1 MRFYGQR
8 QPASGH
14 IAAARIAVLAKLTV
28 GEHAKQEWVMA
39 QNTQRI
45 GWIGMGRMG
54 YPMAERLLKAGYDVS
69 IWNRTR
75 AKAEPLAKSGG
86 KIVDKPSDLAGMST
100 WCSRSSPKARTS
112 RRSISA
118 RPACCPASN
127 GKAPGVF
134 VDCSTIA
141 VEESVDIR
149 SKLKARGADYICA
162 PVSGNAKVIKAGKL
176 SSVCSGPEA
185 AFRKVEEMIKV
196 FAPKGVSYVG
206 DGELA
211 RVCKI
216 AHNVMLGVVIQNLI
230 EITLLTNKMGVP
242 RHAFLAFLNNGVMG
256 SMFTAYKTPALVN
269 LDWTTTFTP
278 ELLRKDL
285 DLGLA
290 LADELDVPMP
300 VTAATRQILQ
310 MHMGNAMA
318 QKNPEEYLAEG
329 LHHADGDHGAGLRH
343 EAQRR
348 EQAGPDRAGI
358 AEFRREAFATAAARL
373 GWVRNV

>member
-1 MRFYGQR
+1 
-8 QPASGH
+8 
-14 IAAARIAVLAKLTV
+14 
-28 GEHAKQEWVMA
+28 MA

-86 KIVDKPSDLAGMST
+86 KIVDKPSDLAGMDVVFSIVAEGKDVEEVYFG
-100 WCSRSSPKARTS
+100 KAGVLS
-112 RRSISA
+112 G
-118 RPACCPASN
+118 N

-149 SKLKARGADYICA
+149 SKLKQRGADYICA

-176 SSVCSGPEA
+176 SSVCSGPEVS
-185 AFRKVEEMIKV
+185 FRKVEEMIKV

-290 LADELDVPMP
+290 LADEADVPMP
-300 VTAATRQILQ
+300 VTAATRAILQ

-318 QKNPEEYLAEG
+318 QKNPEEYLAKDFTTLMETMAQASGMTLASENKNVPTG
-329 LHHADGDHGAGLRH
+329 L
-343 EAQRR
+343 E
-348 EQAGPDRAGI
+348 
-358 AEFRREAFATAAARL
+358 
-373 GWVRNV
+373 